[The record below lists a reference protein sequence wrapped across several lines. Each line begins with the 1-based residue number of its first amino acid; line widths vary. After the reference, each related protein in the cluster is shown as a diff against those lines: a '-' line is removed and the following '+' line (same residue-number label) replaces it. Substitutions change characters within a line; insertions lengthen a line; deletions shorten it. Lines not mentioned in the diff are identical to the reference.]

1 MSFLL
6 KNMLSQK
13 MKNLS
18 GGGGEEEKTETGDG
32 TPTPASTG
40 MTREEFEEY
49 QRQLVEE
56 KMERDNSFAQKKAE
70 RATLRVHMREKYRLP
85 QSEKDENHIQMV
97 GGDVDLPED
106 LAKMVEADEEE
117 EEANDSFLGS
127 IQNMDFD
134 MFKNKAQDTFI
145 EIKQSAEEKCS
156 VM

>member
-49 QRQLVEE
+49 QRQ
-56 KMERDNSFAQKKAE
+56 ERDNRWLLKKAE